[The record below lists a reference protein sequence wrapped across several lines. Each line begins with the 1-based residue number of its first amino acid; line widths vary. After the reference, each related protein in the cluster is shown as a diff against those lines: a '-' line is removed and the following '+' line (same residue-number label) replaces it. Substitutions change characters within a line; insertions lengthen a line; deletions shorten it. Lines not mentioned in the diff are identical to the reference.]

1 MPALFE
7 KIIVPIDL
15 VEQSRVVKTIAS
27 QEFYTWDINSL
38 IDYILNIHHQYAKDN
53 IVIIYDLAQKVS
65 NKHCENHPEF
75 GKLPTEIFLFFHDLL
90 NHMMKEE
97 EILFPNIKQLIKNRR
112 FSGKAIYT
120 TFGLIRDS
128 IRLMQ
133 KEHNAAGE
141 YLKSL
146 RKYTNN
152 YKSPVDACNSCK
164 NLFKKMQEFETDLL
178 MHVYLE
184 SNILFPKAI
193 ALDEAR
199 E

>member
-7 KIIVPIDL
+7 NTLVQNDL
-15 VEQSRVVKTIAS
+15 GEQSPVVKTIAS
-27 QEFYTWDINSL
+27 QEFHTWDIHSL
-38 IDYILNIHHQYAKDN
+38 IDYIINIHHRYAKDN
-53 IVIIYDLAQKVS
+53 TVIIYDLAQKVS
-65 NKHCENHPEF
+65 NRQCENHPQF
-75 GKLPTEIFLFFHDLL
+75 GRLTSEIFFFFHDLL

-97 EILFPNIKQLIKNRR
+97 EILFPNIKQLIENRR
-112 FSGKAIYT
+112 ISGKAIYT
-120 TFGLIRDS
+120 TFGLIKDS
-128 IRLMQ
+128 IRLRQ

-152 YKSPVDACNSCK
+152 YKAPVDASNSCEI
-164 NLFKKMQEFETDLL
+164 LFKKMEEFETDLL
-178 MHVYLE
+178 VHVHLE

-193 ALDEAR
+193 ALDEVR